1 MKLELTIELGTTW
14 DLYAGQDPKI
24 LLVELM
30 DSKFTDAGITNY
42 KILEK

>member
-1 MKLELTIELGTTW
+1 MKIQLTLDLGPTW

-30 DSKFTDAGITNY
+30 DSKFADSGITNY